1 MVGEI
6 IPESRATSPGIRSQ
20 WRLLPKEFPP
30 FSTVQRF
37 FLSLAGRRALADN
50 QIILW

>member
-1 MVGEI
+1 MLYQLTTGC
-6 IPESRATSPGIRSQ
+6 Q

-37 FLSLAGRRALADN
+37 FYRVAGRRVVADD
-50 QIILW
+50 QS